1 MRYTLHTRLSMMVEG
16 SGITLALS
24 IIQDLVQ
31 KDLQA
36 QSRVKVID
44 LVWMVQNPGSVP
56 YSLFINDLIDL
67 YFIFI
72 FPFRRHGPI
81 HALIHRTPRIMSD
94 PLHIGTLH
102 PRIRPLAQQQIR
114 QQQKQQRRPMR
125 ASRPRTPTSYS
136 PSSHKV
142 CVSASVQA
150 APVRQNWQAW

>member
-67 YFIFI
+67 YFFFPSDAMVPFI
-72 FPFRRHGPI
+72 PLFT
-81 HALIHRTPRIMSD
+81 ALLESSPTLSISVHYTRAYAPRPNNKSGNSKNSKGD
-94 PLHIGTLH
+94 
-102 PRIRPLAQQQIR
+102 
-114 QQQKQQRRPMR
+114 QQR
-125 ASRPRTPTSYS
+125 
-136 PSSHKV
+136 
-142 CVSASVQA
+142 
-150 APVRQNWQAW
+150 